1 MRMAPSREWRPGRVS
16 TRNGGVAS
24 RPARSCYA
32 PPPHGLRADA
42 PGEPRRRPR
51 EPTLRRGGAG
61 RRAGPPA
68 LLGRARS
75 RLPDQRLRVV
85 LRRADLA
92 RAPRGLSELHRPHRS
107 DVLGEPLHRRAS
119 ARRIRADRGPRSGF
133 AERHGPGRPRL
144 RGRRPDQPQAAPVPV
159 LIWALGRAWM
169 PVPRPRRLVMLGI
182 LCVAMA
188 VPLSAWT
195 VRKYLGFLTLFR
207 LSTNSGVNLLI
218 GNNPAATGKYLP
230 LELFPDDSGPEREP
244 YLDREALRLALE
256 FMTRHPMAALQI
268 WPRKLWHL
276 YGRDGDGFDWT
287 MAGIGTDDRLRT
299 LVWRVAQINKV
310 YYLVLVLISG
320 VGFLHFASTRR
331 KADAASA
338 AGMLPFWLT
347 ALFTGVYLICFADP
361 RFHFPLMPWV
371 VMYGA
376 WLISLG
382 LSGPPVSGSIGGSY
396 GPMGSDGCRGTRLQ
410 RSGRC
415 DGGTGGP
422 AGSAEATGENVHR
435 ASPPALT
442 RLPTPPLLG
451 PEPRPPS
458 QRAVHRVSGDC
469 VRRDTPAETPL
480 ARPGPLVLGSI

>member
-1 MRMAPSREWRPGRVS
+1 MSLAEGRGFAIDERPTAFYPVGYPAFLAALFTLAGPSLLAAKLANIALQIVILLLTLHLAERLFRSAVVGRISLALLAVYPNYIAHTALTS
-16 TRNGGVAS
+16 SESLFTAALLLAVFAQIEALDRGSPSVTALAGLAFGVA
-24 RPARSCYA
+24 
-32 PPPHGLRADA
+32 
-42 PGEPRRRPR
+42 
-51 EPTLRRGGAG
+51 
-61 RRAGPPA
+61 A
-68 LLGRARS
+68 L
-75 RLPDQRLRVV
+75 
-85 LRRADLA
+85 
-92 RAPRGLSELHRPHRS
+92 
-107 DVLGEPLHRRAS
+107 
-119 ARRIRADRGPRSGF
+119 IK
-133 AERHGPGRPRL
+133 
-144 RGRRPDQPQAAPVPV
+144 PQAAPVPV
-159 LIWALGRAWM
+159 LVWALGRAWM

-195 VRKYLGFLTLFR
+195 VRKYRVFGTVFFV
-207 LSTNSGVNLLI
+207 STNSGVNLLI

-331 KADAASA
+331 RADAVSA

>member
-1 MRMAPSREWRPGRVS
+1 MVSAPMLPASLAAGLESRRFVAAALGAALVLRLFWVALVPVSPTSDCAWYFVGRISLALLAVYPNYIAHTALTS
-16 TRNGGVAS
+16 SESLFTAALLLAVFAQIEALDRGSPSVTALAGLAFGVA
-24 RPARSCYA
+24 
-32 PPPHGLRADA
+32 
-42 PGEPRRRPR
+42 
-51 EPTLRRGGAG
+51 
-61 RRAGPPA
+61 A
-68 LLGRARS
+68 L
-75 RLPDQRLRVV
+75 
-85 LRRADLA
+85 
-92 RAPRGLSELHRPHRS
+92 
-107 DVLGEPLHRRAS
+107 
-119 ARRIRADRGPRSGF
+119 IK
-133 AERHGPGRPRL
+133 
-144 RGRRPDQPQAAPVPV
+144 PQAAPVPV
-159 LIWALGRAWM
+159 LVWALGRAWM

-182 LCVAMA
+182 LCVTMA

-195 VRKYLGFLTLFR
+195 VRKYRVFGTVFFV
-207 LSTNSGVNLLI
+207 STNSGVNLLI

-331 KADAASA
+331 RADAVSA

-422 AGSAEATGENVHR
+422 AGSAEATGEDVHR
-435 ASPPALT
+435 ASSPALT